1 MSICHP
7 RVLRVYDSSGVIVNN
22 ARVKDLGFD
31 VGQVVFRKADGFI
44 GKIDKITAEYVHL
57 LGDDGTLVRASSET
71 FVEGRWR
78 QHVAKPEAVVLEEW
92 FRYSLLHASD
102 VAASIVKGAVHHAM
116 IEQYKEFC
124 KWEKQMMIY
133 IKPTRDVQVLADFK
147 PRALKIPVATPKVE
161 IKPVGWPQSQG
172 SIQVAT
178 YGPMAGESVEGY
190 VVYILPYSALPKDG
204 LLGGSVNPAWI
215 MKTSSNTDDCNMEV
229 VGSTSKKEWWT
240 QSLNPHACKVSHLPV
255 LRNSRALKAGES
267 LVLFR
272 PESAKTEEVEQLQP
286 LAKRRKS

>member
-1 MSICHP
+1 M
-7 RVLRVYDSSGVIVNN
+7 LRVYDSSGVIVNN

-31 VGQVVFRKADGFI
+31 VGQMVLRKADGFI

-92 FRYSLLHASD
+92 FRYSPLHASD

-147 PRALKIPVATPKVE
+147 PRGLKIPVATPKVE

-172 SIQVAT
+172 AIQIAT

-190 VVYILPYSALPKDG
+190 VVYILPYFALPKDG

-215 MKTSSNTDDCNMEV
+215 MKTSSNMDDCNMEV
-229 VGSTSKKEWWT
+229 VGSTAKKEWWT
-240 QSLNPHACKVSHLPV
+240 QSLNPHACKVAHLPV
-255 LRNSRALKAGES
+255 LKNSRALKAGES